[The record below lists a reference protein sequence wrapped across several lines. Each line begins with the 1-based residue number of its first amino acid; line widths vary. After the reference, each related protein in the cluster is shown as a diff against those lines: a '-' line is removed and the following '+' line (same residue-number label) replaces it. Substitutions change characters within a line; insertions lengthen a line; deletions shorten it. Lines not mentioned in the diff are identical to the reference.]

1 MHATKALRLMVTAN
15 VRSSRA
21 AQRRLGIPSDKP
33 LWGLFDREVNDHLR
47 ALPDGA
53 VVLDLGGGRRFVYR
67 ESIEPAGRLR
77 VIAVDISREELALN
91 TDVAETC
98 VANVAADLPLPDE
111 SADLILSRAL
121 LEHVDGV
128 PSAVA
133 NMGRVLK
140 PGGVSL
146 HLVPCRYSL
155 FGLAARL
162 LPFGPLLRLTHV
174 MMPWTRGQVE
184 FPVVYDRC
192 WPKALENE
200 FRRAG
205 FREVRCDITWACPGY
220 FETVFPLF
228 LLAAA
233 WEWAVRSM
241 RLRSLAAYT
250 IICAVR

>member
-1 MHATKALRLMVTAN
+1 MGVSTMLRSVIIAN
-15 VRSSRA
+15 VRASRA
-21 AQRRLGIPSDKP
+21 AQRRLRIPSDKP
-33 LWGLFDREVNDHLR
+33 LWELFDHEVDGELR
-47 ALPDGA
+47 KLPDSA
-53 VVLDLGGGRRFVYR
+53 VVLDLGGGRRFVYGG
-67 ESIEPAGRLR
+67 SVQPAGRLR
-77 VIAVDISREELALN
+77 VIAVDVSEQELALN
-91 TDVAETC
+91 SDVTETC
-98 VANVAADLPLPDE
+98 VANVAAALPLPDAC
-111 SADLILSRAL
+111 ADLILSRAL

-128 PSAVA
+128 PAAIA
-133 NMGRVLK
+133 NMSRTLK

-162 LPFGPLLRLTHV
+162 LPFGPLLHLTHL

-192 WPKALENE
+192 WPQALEAE

-205 FREVRCDITWACPGY
+205 FREVRCEVTWACPGY
-220 FETVFPLF
+220 FEAVFPLF

-241 RLRSLAAYT
+241 RIRSLAAYT
-250 IICAVR
+250 LVRAVR